1 MRFTLADAGD
11 GIEDA
16 NFVEKVADNGVLKL
30 FNWIEWCQSVLDVNS
45 SAKVNCFRYFYLL

>member
-1 MRFTLADAGD
+1 MRFALADAGD

-30 FNWIEWCQSVLDVNS
+30 FNWIEWCQSVLDVNAF
-45 SAKVNCFRYFYLL
+45 AKVNCFRYFYLL

>member
-30 FNWIEWCQSVLDVNS
+30 FNWIEWCQSVLDVNAF
-45 SAKVNCFRYFYLL
+45 AKVTCLHDYYFL